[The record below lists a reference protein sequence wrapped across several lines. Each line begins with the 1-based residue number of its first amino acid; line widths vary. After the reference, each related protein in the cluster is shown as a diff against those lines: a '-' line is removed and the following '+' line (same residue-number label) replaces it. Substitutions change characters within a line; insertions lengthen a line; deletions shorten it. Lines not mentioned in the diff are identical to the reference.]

1 MKQIKKPYALWED
14 LNGKTGTFHV
24 GKDVHEGI
32 ETKVVIFVSDDIHYV
47 LAEYQKE
54 FQLPQTPEK
63 RDE

>member
-47 LAEYQKE
+47 LAEYQKRVSVAPDTRKE
-54 FQLPQTPEK
+54 G
-63 RDE
+63 